1 MPDLI
6 AQGADPR
13 HRWRRT
19 LIAHL
24 PIVLGRAG
32 GGSWDVPWDTQISRR
47 HALLVWNN
55 EFLQVTRLETAR
67 NPVFFRGRQQQ
78 AFPVHTGE
86 HFVIGGTTFSISD
99 ERVAVSADSP
109 PAASEQA
116 FSSAFLQSVAYRNA
130 DQRIEVLSRL
140 PEVIS
145 GATNDQELFV
155 RLIGLLLTGIAR
167 ATAAAIVAVRGGE
180 PGESTIEIL
189 HWDRRSEH
197 RGPFSPSARL
207 IRNAVESGKS
217 VVSIWNRARPQT
229 TATFTDQD
237 DLDWAFCTPVLGE
250 ACPGWAI
257 YLTGRFDPQTRMAAS
272 NRGAEELQDEL
283 KFTELA
289 ATTLH
294 NLREVRLL
302 EHRSSSLRPFFSPIV
317 LEALAGQDP
326 DEVLAP
332 REALVSVL
340 FCDLR
345 GFSLR
350 SELDAG
356 DLRGLLN
363 RVSRALGVMT
373 RCILAEGGVV
383 GDFHGDAAMG
393 FWGWPI
399 EQPDSVERACRAAL
413 NIRAAFDEVSQRD
426 EHPLTDFRV
435 GIGVATGPAVAGKI
449 GTVDQVKVTVFGPVV
464 NLAAR
469 LETMTKVLRA
479 PLLIDDQTAAYV
491 RARMSPAMA
500 RVRRVA
506 RVRPYGMK
514 TAVEVSELLPPASAF
529 PQLTDAHI
537 AAYERALDALQAR
550 DWEAAFQ
557 WLHQV
562 PAEDRVKDY
571 LTVFIAQHNRMPP
584 PNWDGVIPI
593 GSK

>member
-19 LIAHL
+19 LIPHIPL
-24 PIVLGRAG
+24 VLGRV
-32 GGSWDVPWDTQISRR
+32 GGSWDVPWDAQISRR
-47 HALLVWNN
+47 HAQLLWNGD
-55 EFLQVTRLETAR
+55 FLQVTRLEQAR
-67 NPVFFRGRQQQ
+67 NPLFFRGRQQHT
-78 AFPVHTGE
+78 FPVRTGE

-99 ERVAVSADSP
+99 EQVNVTIDSP
-109 PAASEQA
+109 PAANEQA
-116 FSSAFLQSVAYRNA
+116 FSPAYLQSVSYRDA

-145 GATNDQELFV
+145 GATNDKELFV
-155 RLIGLLLTGIAR
+155 RLISLLLTGIAR
-167 ATAAAIVAVRGGE
+167 ATAAAIVAVRQE
-180 PGESTIEIL
+180 PVGDAPIEIL
-189 HWDRRSEH
+189 HWDRRSND
-197 RGPFSPSARL
+197 GGSFSPSGRL

-217 VVSIWNRARPQT
+217 VASIWNRTHPRT
-229 TATFTDQD
+229 TSTFVDQED
-237 DLDWAFCTPVLGE
+237 VDWAFCTPVLGE
-250 ACPGWAI
+250 ACPGWAL
-257 YLTGRFDPQTRMAAS
+257 YLTGRFDPHVRHTAH
-272 NRGAEELQDEL
+272 NRGPEELQDEL
-283 KFTELA
+283 KFAELA
-289 ATTLH
+289 ATVLH

-302 EHRSSSLRPFFSPIV
+302 EHRQSSLRPFFSPVV

-326 DEVLAP
+326 NEVLAP
-332 REALVSVL
+332 REAEVSVL

-345 GFSLR
+345 GFSRR
-350 SELDAG
+350 SEQDAG
-356 DLRGLLN
+356 DLLGLLN

-373 RCILAEGGVV
+373 RCILEQGGVV

-413 NIRAAFDEVSQRD
+413 RIRDAFDEAARHT

-464 NLAAR
+464 NLASR

-479 PLLIDDQTAAYV
+479 PLLIDEVTARYV
-491 RARMSPAMA
+491 RGQVPPSVA

-506 RVRPYGMK
+506 TVRPSGMDS
-514 TAVEVSELLPPASAF
+514 AVEVSELLPPVATF
-529 PQLTDAHI
+529 PQLNDQHI

-550 DWEAAFQ
+550 DWETAFQ

-584 PNWDGVIPI
+584 PNWDGAIPI
-593 GSK
+593 ATK

>member
-19 LIAHL
+19 LIAHV
-24 PIVLGRAG
+24 PVVLGRAG
-32 GGSWDVPWDTQISRR
+32 GGWDVPWDSQISRR
-47 HALLVWNN
+47 HAQLLWNN
-55 EFLQVTRLETAR
+55 DFLHVTRLDTAR

-78 AFPVHTGE
+78 TFPVRTGE

-99 ERVAVSADSP
+99 ERVNVSVDSP
-109 PAASEQA
+109 PAANEQA
-116 FSSAFLQSVAYRNA
+116 FSPSYLQSVRYRNA

-145 GATNDQELFV
+145 GATNDAELFV
-155 RLIGLLLTGIAR
+155 RLISLLLTGIPR
-167 ATAAAIVAVRGGE
+167 ATAAAIIALRSGVAGE
-180 PGESTIEIL
+180 AGIEIL

-197 RGPFSPSARL
+197 AGPFSPSGRL
-207 IRNAVESGKS
+207 IRSAVESGKS
-217 VVSIWNRARPQT
+217 VVSIWNRTRPQT
-229 TATFTDQD
+229 TATFADQED
-237 DLDWAFCTPVLGE
+237 VDWAFCTPVLGE
-250 ACPGWAI
+250 ACPGWAL

-272 NRGAEELQDEL
+272 TRGAEELQDEL
-283 KFTELA
+283 KFAELA

-302 EHRSSSLRPFFSPIV
+302 EHRHSSLRPFFSPVV

-326 DEVLAP
+326 NQVLAP
-332 REALVSVL
+332 REAEVSVL

-345 GFSLR
+345 GFSRR
-350 SELDAG
+350 SEQDAN
-356 DLRGLLN
+356 DLLGLLH

-373 RCILAEGGVV
+373 HWILAHGGVV

-413 NIRAAFDEVSQRD
+413 SIRAAFDEVAQRD

-464 NLAAR
+464 NLASR

-479 PLLIDDQTAAYV
+479 PLLIDELTARRV
-491 RARMSPAMA
+491 RAQVSPAVA

-506 RVRPYGMK
+506 TVRPYGLEA
-514 TAVEVSELLPPASAF
+514 AVEVSELLPPLSAF
-529 PQLTDAHI
+529 PQLSDDHI

-550 DWEAAFQ
+550 DWETAFQ

-562 PAEDRVKDY
+562 PADDRVKDY

-593 GSK
+593 ATK